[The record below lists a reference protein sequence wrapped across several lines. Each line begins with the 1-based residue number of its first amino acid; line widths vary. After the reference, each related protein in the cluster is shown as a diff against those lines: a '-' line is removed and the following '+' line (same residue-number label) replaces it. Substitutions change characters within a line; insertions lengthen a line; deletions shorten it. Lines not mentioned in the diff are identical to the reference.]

1 MAVSQLG
8 CLTQPIAVGWG
19 EQRFRT
25 YRQAGFLET
34 KTSSVEEEGFSVAQ
48 DGSEVGRL

>member
-34 KTSSVEEEGFSVAQ
+34 KTSSVEEEGFQ
-48 DGSEVGRL
+48 WPRMEVK